1 MVQYFYIKYLNE
13 KFAHLPVDP
22 VYEFVELT
30 ENYNLNLV
38 FTVSNTRK
46 IAEGKIRTSTEVT
59 ILYFVLEN
67 KVRMKYI
74 GIIYDCTLIGT
85 KHKNK
90 QVLINDHK
98 DLNNLI
104 QEMDKKTKGSH

>member
-1 MVQYFYIKYLNE
+1 M
-13 KFAHLPVDP
+13 
-22 VYEFVELT
+22 
-30 ENYNLNLV
+30 
-38 FTVSNTRK
+38 
-46 IAEGKIRTSTEVT
+46 
-59 ILYFVLEN
+59 LEN

-85 KHKNK
+85 NHKNR

-104 QEMDKKTKGSH
+104 QEMNKKTKGSHYKVDPVSRTINKKVLKTK

>member
-1 MVQYFYIKYLNE
+1 
-13 KFAHLPVDP
+13 
-22 VYEFVELT
+22 
-30 ENYNLNLV
+30 
-38 FTVSNTRK
+38 
-46 IAEGKIRTSTEVT
+46 
-59 ILYFVLEN
+59 
-67 KVRMKYI
+67 MKYI

-90 QVLINDHK
+90 QVLIDHK

>member
-1 MVQYFYIKYLNE
+1 MSHMIKMGVSSKN
-13 KFAHLPVDP
+13 KNF
-22 VYEFVELT
+22 
-30 ENYNLNLV
+30 NRSYNFIFCARN
-38 FTVSNTRK
+38 K
-46 IAEGKIRTSTEVT
+46 I
-59 ILYFVLEN
+59 
-67 KVRMKYI
+67 RMKYI

>member
-1 MVQYFYIKYLNE
+1 
-13 KFAHLPVDP
+13 
-22 VYEFVELT
+22 
-30 ENYNLNLV
+30 
-38 FTVSNTRK
+38 
-46 IAEGKIRTSTEVT
+46 
-59 ILYFVLEN
+59 
-67 KVRMKYI
+67 MKYI

-104 QEMDKKTKGSH
+104 QEMDKKNKGFTLIEPFFIFGDIFAER

>member
-1 MVQYFYIKYLNE
+1 M
-13 KFAHLPVDP
+13 
-22 VYEFVELT
+22 
-30 ENYNLNLV
+30 
-38 FTVSNTRK
+38 
-46 IAEGKIRTSTEVT
+46 
-59 ILYFVLEN
+59 LEN

-85 KHKNK
+85 NHKNR

-104 QEMDKKTKGSH
+104 QEMTKKQRVLTNRTLFIFGDIFAER

>member
-1 MVQYFYIKYLNE
+1 M
-13 KFAHLPVDP
+13 
-22 VYEFVELT
+22 
-30 ENYNLNLV
+30 
-38 FTVSNTRK
+38 
-46 IAEGKIRTSTEVT
+46 
-59 ILYFVLEN
+59 LEN

-98 DLNNLI
+98 DLNNL
-104 QEMDKKTKGSH
+104 KKWTKKQRVHTNRTLLHFW

>member
-1 MVQYFYIKYLNE
+1 M
-13 KFAHLPVDP
+13 
-22 VYEFVELT
+22 
-30 ENYNLNLV
+30 
-38 FTVSNTRK
+38 
-46 IAEGKIRTSTEVT
+46 
-59 ILYFVLEN
+59 LEN

-74 GIIYDCTLIGT
+74 EIIYDCTLIGT
-85 KHKNK
+85 NHKNI

>member
-1 MVQYFYIKYLNE
+1 M
-13 KFAHLPVDP
+13 
-22 VYEFVELT
+22 
-30 ENYNLNLV
+30 
-38 FTVSNTRK
+38 
-46 IAEGKIRTSTEVT
+46 
-59 ILYFVLEN
+59 LEN

-104 QEMDKKTKGSH
+104 QEMDKKTKGSHSIEPFFIFGDIFAER

>member
-38 FTVSNTRK
+38 CTVSNTRK
-46 IAEGKIRTSTEVT
+46 IAEGNMFPITD
-59 ILYFVLEN
+59 
-67 KVRMKYI
+67 
-74 GIIYDCTLIGT
+74 IIMSHMI
-85 KHKNK
+85 K
-90 QVLINDHK
+90 
-98 DLNNLI
+98 
-104 QEMDKKTKGSH
+104 MDK

>member
-1 MVQYFYIKYLNE
+1 M
-13 KFAHLPVDP
+13 
-22 VYEFVELT
+22 
-30 ENYNLNLV
+30 
-38 FTVSNTRK
+38 
-46 IAEGKIRTSTEVT
+46 
-59 ILYFVLEN
+59 LEN

-104 QEMDKKTKGSH
+104 QEMDKKTKGQLRLASLIDVEKSF

>member
-1 MVQYFYIKYLNE
+1 M
-13 KFAHLPVDP
+13 
-22 VYEFVELT
+22 
-30 ENYNLNLV
+30 
-38 FTVSNTRK
+38 
-46 IAEGKIRTSTEVT
+46 
-59 ILYFVLEN
+59 LEN

-104 QEMDKKTKGSH
+104 QEMDKKTKGSLIEPFFIFGDIFAER

>member
-1 MVQYFYIKYLNE
+1 M
-13 KFAHLPVDP
+13 
-22 VYEFVELT
+22 
-30 ENYNLNLV
+30 
-38 FTVSNTRK
+38 
-46 IAEGKIRTSTEVT
+46 
-59 ILYFVLEN
+59 LEN

-74 GIIYDCTLIGT
+74 GIIYDCKLIGT

-90 QVLINDHK
+90 KVLINDHK